1 MKYSNPLHTI
11 LLLFLFIINVN
22 ANNSE
27 PVSRDLE
34 FVSFEEVNLGISK
47 QLNSLIT
54 FNEKQQPSEKWY
66 IYFVGEKNIDI
77 NNIDDYL
84 VNQLDLEGIDSE
96 VKPVDVETLN
106 QKLIDANTK
115 LKAAGKPLIYYGIA
129 NKRKAI
135 PAPFFPFENYHISSA
150 SNTELIEYY
159 KKAFDNPLEESATS
173 STNTYDILKA
183 FFAKSGEASTGKG
196 EILQQTLDKS
206 GGKNVIALS
215 NYYFAFIKDK
225 KNESGTALLLLVL
238 LEC

>member
-84 VNQLDLEGIDSE
+84 VNQLNLEGIDSE
-96 VKPVDVETLN
+96 VKPLDVEILN
-106 QKLIDANTK
+106 QKLIEVNEQ
-115 LKAAGKPLIYYGIA
+115 LQLLEKPLIYYGIA

-150 SNTELIEYY
+150 SNTQLIEYY
-159 KKAFDNPLEESATS
+159 K
-173 STNTYDILKA
+173 
-183 FFAKSGEASTGKG
+183 
-196 EILQQTLDKS
+196 
-206 GGKNVIALS
+206 
-215 NYYFAFIKDK
+215 
-225 KNESGTALLLLVL
+225 
-238 LEC
+238 